1 MSIRKYTILTSS
13 ETSTID
19 FSQVLETSLNTLRYN
34 KDRTKT
40 LVKYEGTQPSF
51 LSGKTEYSQSE
62 IKVIIDNVDGEWY
75 IDPTE

>member
-1 MSIRKYTILTSS
+1 MNIRKYTILNTSEIS
-13 ETSTID
+13 IID

-40 LVKYEGTQPSF
+40 FVKYEGTQPSF

-62 IKVIIDNVDGEWY
+62 IKAILDDVDGEWY
-75 IDPTE
+75 IDSAE